1 MSTTRFEA
9 HLELGDGRLSINAG
23 AGASA
28 ALKQLGFWS
37 AVLAAVF
44 SIGYGLAVI
53 VMIIA
58 TSTSTTTAAPGWQGV
73 EAYLAVF
80 QPIVMLPLIPSLL
93 LAPTFVV
100 LMVCVHSYASNT
112 KKLWSQLG
120 LAFAI
125 VYAAM
130 ACINYIV
137 QLTVVRLS
145 ILNRETDGLA
155 MFVMG
160 NPHSIFWALAS
171 AYVFMNLAMLFAAP
185 VFGGGK
191 LERWIRWLF
200 LANGASAII
209 TIFGIVVDSPLI
221 YLLGSLVPWCVIFS
235 AATILLAVLFRRIGR
250 IDESAMHQERKS
262 S

>member
-9 HLELGDGRLSINAG
+9 HLELGEGRLSINAG
-23 AGASA
+23 TGAPT

-37 AVLAAVF
+37 AVLATVF

-58 TSTSTTTAAPGWQGV
+58 SASTSTTTAAPGWQGV
-73 EAYLAVF
+73 EAYVASF
-80 QPIVMLPLIPSLL
+80 QPIQMLPLIPSLL

-100 LMVCVHSYASNT
+100 LMVCVHTYASSA
-112 KKLWSQLG
+112 KKLWSQVG

-125 VYAAM
+125 VYATM
-130 ACINYIV
+130 ACVNYIV

-160 NPHSIFWALAS
+160 NPHSIFWALMAD
-171 AYVFMNLAMLFAAP
+171 YVFMNLAMLFAAP
-185 VFGGGK
+185 VFEGGK

-200 LANGASAII
+200 LANGASAVI

-221 YLLGSLVPWCVIFS
+221 FLLGSLVPWCVIFS
-235 AATILLAVLFRRIGR
+235 AATALLAVLFRHAGQINEAAIR
-250 IDESAMHQERKS
+250 
-262 S
+262 